1 MSITCQACSA
11 PGVYG
16 SHASCLGCWVLK
28 RAESAV
34 PEIEMN
40 QLLLCPGA
48 IRLVESTIGK
58 DCPSEDA
65 ASQARMALSHVSHG
79 TIRPFASGRSTMI
92 FESSARTRVIC
103 QLARKGT
110 WSTCIPRS
118 PIEPYLPLNAIWRF
132 QLIGLLGSR
141 SLLCQKPASTSI
153 IRPKR
158 PSRIHCPIR
167 YAPGKNGNSEEQR
180 TSTCG

>member
-16 SHASCLGCWVLK
+16 SHASCLGCCVLK

-48 IRLVESTIGK
+48 IRLVDSTIGK

-65 ASQARMALSHVSHG
+65 VSQARMALSHVSHA
-79 TIRPFASGRSTMI
+79 TIRPFASGRSVTI
-92 FESSARTRVIC
+92 FESRARTLVIC
-103 QLARKGT
+103 QPARKGK

-118 PIEPYLPLNAIWRF
+118 PIHPYSPL
-132 QLIGLLGSR
+132 
-141 SLLCQKPASTSI
+141 
-153 IRPKR
+153 
-158 PSRIHCPIR
+158 
-167 YAPGKNGNSEEQR
+167 YA
-180 TSTCG
+180 